1 MLAANL
7 RASAAPEGRRLHRI
21 NERVKDQYAQV
32 DGVRVLRGG
41 LSNSLEG

>member
-7 RASAAPEGRRLHRI
+7 RASAAPEGRWLHRI
-21 NERVKDQYAQV
+21 NEGVKDQYAQV